1 MRLFLCLLC
10 LLVCM
15 TEISFGREAAS
26 RSPTV
31 GRVPSPSRPEA
42 DPVQPSVPPER
53 LAHGRSFDLAAFE
66 ELVFECVNEE
76 RRRHGL
82 RPFSRD
88 AALWKAAR
96 AHSSDMAGRNYF
108 SHDTPRG
115 FLRKGRFGDRL
126 RANGVVA
133 PRMAENIAMLPL
145 VRSRAVVRRR
155 DAGGRISAEV
165 REDRLSYAALAAWAV
180 QQWMESPGHRRNI
193 LSPALTT
200 MGIGAAVGLRG
211 KEEYVYLTQD
221 FGGN

>member
-1 MRLFLCLLC
+1 MRHSLCLLC
-10 LLVCM
+10 LFVCM
-15 TEISFGREAAS
+15 TGTSFGREVALSSAGRAAS
-26 RSPTV
+26 PVRAGERS
-31 GRVPSPSRPEA
+31 
-42 DPVQPSVPPER
+42 VQQTAPQER
-53 LAHGRSFDLAAFE
+53 LAYRRSFDVAAFE

-96 AHSSDMAGRNYF
+96 AHSSDMAGRNFF

-115 FLRKGRFGDRL
+115 FFRKGRFGDRL

-145 VRSRAVVRRR
+145 VRSRAVLRRR
-155 DAGGRISAEV
+155 DPGGQMITEV
-165 REDRLSYAALAAWAV
+165 QEDRLSYAALAAWAV
-180 QQWMESPGHRRNI
+180 QQWMESPGHRKNI

-211 KEEYVYLTQD
+211 QEEYVYLTQD